1 MTMPYPGEPFAE
13 AVGEAVQTSAMAV
26 RLVLAVADAVRRA
39 AQRRAGVGLPL
50 PPPDRAVPE
59 AAGDLK
65 ASVAPDVAWALMSGA
80 DWPIMAQQLVALR
93 QAGVDLEQFLPRVG
107 EIAVLVRDS
116 VAADAAR
123 TAAEGTEEWARLLR
137 STMPAGPVREAILS
151 SPAWPGLAAAMKALH
166 ERGVDVRRILAA
178 AHAEGVGVDRAVDRV
193 VHAGNRPVVA
203 ASRDSVRSYGPLT
216 AGLDLP
222 PDLDL
227 GNRRRALA
235 QLGVSE
241 AENAR
246 CVRRLH
252 QALPG
257 RGREAAL
264 LVNARQWPLLAA
276 RMARLEDDGRSV
288 PDHLARLVRDR
299 SWEAGPVS
307 HLVPRL
313 VRATAEALHGP
324 TYDDLGPAPVV
335 TASAKAV
342 SATAGRPSS
351 RTRAEA
357 PSRPRG
363 TGYRAPVPN
372 PSAGRSRLSRARGDG
387 DGGTGARLSLPGLR

>member
-39 AQRRAGVGLPL
+39 AQRRAGGEQPL
-50 PPPDRAVPE
+50 PPPGQAVPE

-65 ASVAPDVAWALMSGA
+65 ALVSPDVAWALMSGA
-80 DWPIMAQQLVALR
+80 DWPAMAQQLVALR
-93 QAGVDLEQFLPRVG
+93 RAGVDLEQFLPRVG

-123 TAAEGTEEWARLLR
+123 TAAEGTEEWAGLLR

-151 SPAWPGLAAAMKALH
+151 SPAWPGLAATMNALR
-166 ERGVDVRRILAA
+166 ERGVDVRQLLAA
-178 AHAEGVGVDRAVDRV
+178 AHAEGVGVDQAISRV
-193 VHAGNRPVVA
+193 LDAGRRTSAGP
-203 ASRDSVRSYGPLT
+203 SRDAVRSYGPLT
-216 AGLDLP
+216 VGLDLP

-227 GNRRRALA
+227 GDRRRALA

-246 CVRRLH
+246 YVRCVHL
-252 QALPG
+252 ALAG
-257 RGREAAL
+257 REREAAL

-288 PDHLARLVRDR
+288 PAHLARLLRDR

-307 HLVPRL
+307 ALVPRL
-313 VRATAEALHGP
+313 VHATAEALHRP
-324 TYDDLGPAPVV
+324 THDGLASAPVV
-335 TASAKAV
+335 TASAKAS
-342 SATAGRPSS
+342 SATTGGPPS
-351 RTRAEA
+351 RARGNA
-357 PSRPRG
+357 PSHRPKG
-363 TGYRAPVPN
+363 TPYRAPVPH
-372 PSAGRSRLSRARGDG
+372 PASRRSR
-387 DGGTGARLSLPGLR
+387 